1 MVRLVNRRRHIMRTK
16 LTIAAATAALATGG
30 LAAAG
35 ATASPTSAAKAPSA
49 ASTAATR
56 HVEGRVT
63 AIDRSA
69 RTFTVRDAQR
79 GTLRVKVTSSTKF
92 ERVTFSSLRTGTR
105 VDVRA
110 KRAAGAWNATKV
122 ERGSADSTTHDAGD
136 DHGGDNSGRHG
147 GGADDGPNH
156 S

>member
-1 MVRLVNRRRHIMRTK
+1 MRTK

-30 LAAAG
+30 IAAAG
-35 ATASPTSAAKAPSA
+35 ATASPTTAAKAPAA
-49 ASTAATR
+49 ASAAATR

-69 RTFTVRDAQR
+69 RTFTVRDAER
-79 GTLRVKVTSSTKF
+79 GTLKVKVTSSTKF
-92 ERVTFSSLRTGTR
+92 ERVTFSALRTGTR

-110 KRAAGAWNATKV
+110 KRVAGAWNATKV
-122 ERGSADSTTHDAGD
+122 ERGSADSTNHDAGD
-136 DHGGDNSGRHG
+136 DHGGGSGGGRHG
-147 GGADDGPNH
+147 GGSDDGPNH

>member
-1 MVRLVNRRRHIMRTK
+1 MRTK

-35 ATASPTSAAKAPSA
+35 AGATAGAKAPST
-49 ASTAATR
+49 ASAAATR

-69 RTFTVRDAQR
+69 RTFTVRDAER
-79 GTLRVKVTSSTKF
+79 GTLKVRVTSGTKF

-110 KRAAGAWNATKV
+110 KRVAGAGNATKV
-122 ERGSADSTTHDAGD
+122 ERGEAGDNHDAAGHDAGD
-136 DHGGDNSGRHG
+136 DHGGDDGGRHG

>member
-1 MVRLVNRRRHIMRTK
+1 MKTK

-35 ATASPTSAAKAPSA
+35 ATASPTTAAKAPTTASA
-49 ASTAATR
+49 AATR

-79 GTLRVKVTSSTKF
+79 GTLEVKVSSSTKF

-110 KRAAGAWNATKV
+110 KRVAGAWSATKV
-122 ERGSADSTTHDAGD
+122 ERGVAADNHDAAGHDAGD
-136 DHGGDNSGRHG
+136 DHGGRHG